1 MNIVFFS
8 KGVRI
13 QLSLRERDKTKY
25 IKLNPGRLVI
35 MKKVLA
41 TVLAAVSVLSSMA
54 VVSAG
59 AAYTPYDWTAKSDD
73 GDGYYIRGKY
83 CSEATN
89 WKNVYTANNCYW
101 DTLSLKKND
110 QTTVRYFDRKD
121 KATRWKVRAGS
132 WSDVGVYCDILA
144 DDNKYSVNH
153 WSPAPGKLAVE
164 SGIVDYRGK
173 TKRANAVNAING
185 AGAYSRI
192 EADWF

>member
-1 MNIVFFS
+1 
-8 KGVRI
+8 
-13 QLSLRERDKTKY
+13 
-25 IKLNPGRLVI
+25 
-35 MKKVLA
+35 MKFNKVLA

-110 QTTVRYFDRKD
+110 QTTVRYLEK
-121 KATRWKVRAGS
+121 
-132 WSDVGVYCDILA
+132 CL
-144 DDNKYSVNH
+144 YS
-153 WSPAPGKLAVE
+153 K
-164 SGIVDYRGK
+164 
-173 TKRANAVNAING
+173 
-185 AGAYSRI
+185 
-192 EADWF
+192 

>member
-1 MNIVFFS
+1 M
-8 KGVRI
+8 
-13 QLSLRERDKTKY
+13 
-25 IKLNPGRLVI
+25 
-35 MKKVLA
+35 
-41 TVLAAVSVLSSMA
+41 
-54 VVSAG
+54 
-59 AAYTPYDWTAKSDD
+59 DD
-73 GDGYYIRGKY
+73 
-83 CSEATN
+83 
-89 WKNVYTANNCYW
+89 
-101 DTLSLKKND
+101 
-110 QTTVRYFDRKD
+110 YFDRKD

-192 EADWF
+192 EADWFQSINTGNFYARYTQNGFYVSGSIR